1 MKRTLIAT
9 AVYCLMAVGFLGSFI
24 HAQSPSAANSS
35 AASVAPVSPDL
46 TVTPGE
52 KLVLQLDTPL
62 HTRSTRD
69 GDRAYFKTSD
79 EVMAGGIVAIPRGS
93 EVRATVTQVRRPGRL
108 TGRAEMRLRFDDVR
122 LLD

>member
-1 MKRTLIAT
+1 MKRRLIET
-9 AVYCLMAVGFLGSFI
+9 AVYCLMAVGLLSSSI
-24 HAQSPSAANSS
+24 HGQSTSAANSS
-35 AASVAPVSPDL
+35 TSAEAPISPDL

-52 KLVLQLDTPL
+52 KLVVQLDTPL

-93 EVRATVTQVRRPGRL
+93 EVRATVTEVRE
-108 TGRAEMRLRFDDVR
+108 A
-122 LLD
+122 LLQFSP

>member
-1 MKRTLIAT
+1 MKRRLIVT
-9 AVYCLMAVGFLGSFI
+9 AVYCLMAVGLLSSSI
-24 HAQSPSAANSS
+24 HGQSTSAANSS
-35 AASVAPVSPDL
+35 TAAAAPISPDL

-52 KLVLQLDTPL
+52 KLVVQLDTPL

-93 EVRATVTQVRRPGRL
+93 EVRATVTEVRQTWPVGGPG
-108 TGRAEMRLRFDDVR
+108 
-122 LLD
+122 